1 MGEGEGE
8 GEGEGQG
15 QGLAGED
22 VRLLGMVHLQRMMWM
37 PFRDAVE
44 VKRILWM
51 PFRDAVEVK
60 RILWIPFRDAV
71 ELDGILRLHF
81 RDVQLESVGVDRNS
95 HSLEHSDIE
104 YGYKNRLA
112 LHNSL
117 G

>member
-1 MGEGEGE
+1 M
-8 GEGEGQG
+8 
-15 QGLAGED
+15 AGED
-22 VRLLGMVHLQRMMWM
+22 VRLLGMVQLQGMLWM

-51 PFRDAVEVK
+51 PFRDAVEVE
-60 RILWIPFRDAV
+60 RILWIPFRDAVEVDGILRIPFRDAV
-71 ELDGILRLHF
+71 ELDGILRLPF

-112 LHNSL
+112 LHNPL

>member
-1 MGEGEGE
+1 
-8 GEGEGQG
+8 
-15 QGLAGED
+15 
-22 VRLLGMVHLQRMMWM
+22 M

-71 ELDGILRLHF
+71 EVDGILRMPFRDAVELDGILRLPL

-112 LHNSL
+112 FHNPL

>member
-1 MGEGEGE
+1 M
-8 GEGEGQG
+8 
-15 QGLAGED
+15 AGED
-22 VRLLGMVHLQRMMWM
+22 VRLLGMVHLQRIMWM

-60 RILWIPFRDAV
+60 RILWIPFRDAVEVDGILRIPFRDAV

-112 LHNSL
+112 LHNPL

>member
-1 MGEGEGE
+1 M
-8 GEGEGQG
+8 
-15 QGLAGED
+15 AGED
-22 VRLLGMVHLQRMMWM
+22 VRLLGMVQLQG
-37 PFRDAVE
+37 
-44 VKRILWM
+44 ILWM

-71 ELDGILRLHF
+71 EVDGILRIPFRDAVELDGILRLPL

-112 LHNSL
+112 FHNPL

>member
-8 GEGEGQG
+8 GQGQGQGQG

-22 VRLLGMVHLQRMMWM
+22 VRLLGMVQLQGM
-37 PFRDAVE
+37 
-44 VKRILWM
+44 LWM

-71 ELDGILRLHF
+71 ELDGILRLPF

-112 LHNSL
+112 LHNPL